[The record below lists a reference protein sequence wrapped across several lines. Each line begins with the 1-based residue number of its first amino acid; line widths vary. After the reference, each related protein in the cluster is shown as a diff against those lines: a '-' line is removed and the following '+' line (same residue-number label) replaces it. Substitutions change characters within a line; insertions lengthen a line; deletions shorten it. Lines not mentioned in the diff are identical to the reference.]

1 MTRDAD
7 RPTSGPLV
15 RVVRHWD
22 NQAFETDGIAP
33 PDASAAVIL
42 WEGFADA
49 DGGVPDPLVRP
60 LAAALT
66 ELGEVC
72 FRVEDRAPANARVL
86 GAVKQSRKLFAR
98 SWEIVGTRNA
108 AAAESLFEVGWAQ
121 GDQIA
126 IIAPADDERATA
138 MLAVGHLGSVT
149 LRDAELVAAAI
160 VDGAGMLVAAT
171 DRGRLENAT
180 ATIVRHC
187 AGNGVPSAE
196 D

>member
-7 RPTSGPLV
+7 HPTSGPLV
-15 RVVRHWD
+15 RVMRHWD

-33 PDASAAVIL
+33 ADASAAVIL
-42 WEGFADA
+42 WDGFADV
-49 DGGVPDPLVRP
+49 DGGVPNRIVRP

-72 FRVEDRAPANARVL
+72 FRVEDRAPASARVL
-86 GAVKQSRKLFAR
+86 GVVKQSRSLFAR
-98 SWEIVGTRNA
+98 SWEIVGTRDA
-108 AAAESLFEVGWAQ
+108 AAAESLFQFGWAQ

-126 IIAPADDERATA
+126 IIAPADDGRVTA
-138 MLAVGHLGSVT
+138 MLSAEHLGGVT
-149 LRDAELVAAAI
+149 LMGAELIAAAI

-171 DRGRLENAT
+171 DRGRLDDAI

-187 AGNGVPSAE
+187 AGTGVPSAE
-196 D
+196 E